1 MTRNMSFDIASVIIS
16 LFMLIIFSMH
26 KKSPIQQTRFFITL
40 IITNMITAAF
50 NLAYGITCLNMQFN
64 VIISETLITGYY
76 VTHLMCAPL
85 MALYI
90 LSYGSNWHDLGN
102 RMKTLFTTPFAIGE
116 ILIIAN
122 PFTGFIFTFSEDG
135 AYTRNIGLY
144 VIYGIAA
151 FYFAYP
157 LYRLIR
163 YKKRYLPHERR
174 LLFVMMAFTICAI
187 AFQFLFPDQLVESCA
202 ITLSEVMI
210 FLTVQNPN
218 DLTDTPSGAYSS
230 RVFLSVMDMY
240 FTSERNFMIIQVI
253 VDDYVALVSAFGVQL
268 SSAISKEIVSFL
280 DSLEDRT
287 SVFRTDSNV
296 FTMVVP
302 YSSRK
307 KSDSIAELIRSRFTH
322 SWSIEGNEMVM
333 SARCCI
339 LNCPS
344 DAANI
349 DELTNFLGCFARS
362 KNGMRI
368 CRARDINVRSI
379 ERERAVGK
387 VISDA
392 LNSDKTDIV
401 YLPIYSTVENCV
413 VAAEALMRIYDSS
426 IGFIEESELKEAL
439 EKSDDAPRF
448 IEAMLEKICRFVS
461 EEKLADKGIA
471 AIVVRV
477 LSVQCIQP
485 DFILR
490 MAEIK
495 NKYNVPDKLI
505 CCTIDEDIVASAG
518 DSFTENASLF
528 SKHGISFALSEYGT
542 GYTNLSKMCE
552 LPFECIILDKSI
564 IKDSVVN
571 RKAYTTLSCT
581 YDLLKDLGMEVM
593 AEGIDDGKTYA
604 AILDMNP
611 NFIMGS
617 SISTPLS
624 EGDFI
629 KFIASSGDKALF
641 GGDTD
646 EL

>member
-102 RMKTLFTTPFAIGE
+102 RMKTLFTAPFAIGE

-151 FYFAYP
+151 FYFVCP

-163 YKKRYLPHERR
+163 YKKKYLPHERR

-218 DLTDTPSGAYSS
+218 DLTDTPSGAYSN

-240 FTSERNFMIIQVI
+240 FTAERNFMIIQVI

-280 DSLEDRT
+280 DSLED
-287 SVFRTDSNV
+287 
-296 FTMVVP
+296 
-302 YSSRK
+302 
-307 KSDSIAELIRSRFTH
+307 
-322 SWSIEGNEMVM
+322 
-333 SARCCI
+333 
-339 LNCPS
+339 CPS

-461 EEKLADKGIA
+461 EEKLADKGIV

-629 KFIASSGDKALF
+629 KFITSSGDKALF